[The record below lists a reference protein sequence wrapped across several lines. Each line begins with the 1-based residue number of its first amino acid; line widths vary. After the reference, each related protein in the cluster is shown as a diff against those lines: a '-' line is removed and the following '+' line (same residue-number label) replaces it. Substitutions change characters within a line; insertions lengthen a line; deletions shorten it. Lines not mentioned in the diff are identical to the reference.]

1 VSNLKGLTLVEVM
14 VTGTLF
20 AVVLSMIAQALVV
33 GSRSQRQLSH
43 KIAVHRQASMALDA
57 LVRDAEMARYNAN
70 VRLIV
75 GAVAGPVPAT
85 DADADADIFTEVQ
98 NAPAPPTELQFTRME
113 PGATLYDPPRQIK
126 VGYYRNTTDDTLRQV
141 YYESD
146 GTTIVSG
153 TPPDGKVL
161 VRDVRDFD
169 VKLVISAVTNLPVL
183 TARIQVATINEHVVT
198 EVTLE

>member
-1 VSNLKGLTLVEVM
+1 M
-14 VTGTLF
+14 TGTLF
-20 AVVLSMIAQALVV
+20 AIVLSMIAQALVV
-33 GSRSQRQLSH
+33 GSRTQTQLSH

-75 GAVAGPVPAT
+75 GTVEGPVPAT
-85 DADADADIFTEVQ
+85 DSDTDPDIFTEVE
-98 NAPAPPTELQFTRME
+98 NTPADPKELQFTRME
-113 PGATLYDPPRQIK
+113 QGATQYLPPQRIK
-126 VGYYRNTTDDTLRQV
+126 VGYYRNIADDTLRQV

-146 GTTIVSG
+146 GITIRPG

-161 VRDVRDFD
+161 ASDVQDFD
-169 VKLVISAVTNLPVL
+169 VKLELSAVTGLNVL